1 MAAPL
6 LYVTTPLKSYVSNFI
21 FTLFPKSSNAQ
32 HLAIQSQLTPKSQI
46 SVQNDDLLLSVMYG
60 NLYYYWDLPY
70 PMNGTGQIGWS
81 GTTLDP
87 LNILMKNSFEG
98 FDTNIIFNFNDQE
111 WTYSLTYLGYGVPLP
126 TS

>member
-6 LYVTTPLKSYVSNFI
+6 LYASTPLKSYVSNFI
-21 FTLFPKSSNAQ
+21 FSLFPKSSNAQ

-46 SVQNDDLLLSVMYG
+46 SVQNDILFTVMYG
-60 NLYYYWDLPY
+60 NIFYNWELPS

-87 LNILMKNSFEG
+87 MILLIQNSFEG
-98 FDTNIIFNFNDQE
+98 FDTNINYNFDEQE
-111 WTYSLTYLGYGVPLP
+111 WSYSLTFLGYGVPLLGI
-126 TS
+126 